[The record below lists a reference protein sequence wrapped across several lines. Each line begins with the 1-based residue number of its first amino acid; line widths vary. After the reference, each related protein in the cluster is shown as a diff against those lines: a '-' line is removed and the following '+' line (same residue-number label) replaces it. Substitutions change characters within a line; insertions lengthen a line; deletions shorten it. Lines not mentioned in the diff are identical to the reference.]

1 MKTLTAWS
9 KARKAPDET
18 RRRGGSGGGGGA
30 LTTIGILTLFFDLDL
45 EVIVEAL
52 VKRRFFA
59 GELDF
64 ETALART
71 LTLVFDLDLEVI
83 VEALVKRRLFAS
95 EPDFE
100 TALARTLTF
109 ADAAFFLDGAFALT
123 CFLAM
128 AFVFGLAAFRV
139 ALVVTFLDGDFA
151 VFFTAFLTAADFFTG
166 LATFA
171 ETFLLCFETEAVVR
185 PEATCFR
192 FNSFRFFEADL
203 GCALVVA
210 TLDLPLLF

>member
-1 MKTLTAWS
+1 MT
-9 KARKAPDET
+9 
-18 RRRGGSGGGGGA
+18 
-30 LTTIGILTLFFDLDL
+30 
-45 EVIVEAL
+45 
-52 VKRRFFA
+52 FA
-59 GELDF
+59 GA
-64 ETALART
+64 AL
-71 LTLVFDLDLEVI
+71 L
-83 VEALVKRRLFAS
+83 
-95 EPDFE
+95 P
-100 TALARTLTF
+100 
-109 ADAAFFLDGAFALT
+109 DGAFALT

-139 ALVVTFLDGDFA
+139 ALVVTFLDGDFT
-151 VFFTAFLTAADFFTG
+151 VFFTAFLTAAGFLTG

-192 FNSFRFFEADL
+192 FSSFRFFEADF